1 MGYFSSLTMR
11 QKESVGLLQIGTFFE
26 YFDLMLYVHMAVFL
40 NELFFPKTD
49 AFTASLLAAFAFCS
63 SFVFRPFGALLFG
76 YIGDHIGRKQTVV
89 LTSFLMSASC
99 ATMAFVPTYESI
111 GIAAAWIVTL
121 CRGLQGMSSMGEIV
135 GAGVYLTETIP
146 SPARYPIVTWLSVSA
161 SIGSMAA
168 LGIATLITTFSY
180 DWRPIFFFGATIAVI
195 GTAARSNLRET
206 PEFLKKR
213 KEQITNTLSEK
224 INSRTFVALFFIF
237 CASPVWMYFVYFYC
251 GDILK
256 QEFHYTSNAVIRNN
270 LIASVSFVVANI
282 FFAQLSYRI
291 YPLKLI
297 RFLLL
302 GLAPCV
308 MLLPFVLGHVSSPF
322 QVLLIQIFVGF
333 FGVGQVPAA
342 AIFYRHMP
350 VMKRMTAITLGF
362 ASAQALMFVITS
374 FGLIYLTAWFG
385 HWGLWVIM
393 IPSIITYTLAL
404 RYFEKLDAPYRYATI
419 TDDVGQHS
427 EEGGEEDFSLPKVA

>member
-1 MGYFSSLTMR
+1 MGYFSSLTNR
-11 QKESVGLLQIGTFFE
+11 QKESIGLLQIGTFFE

-121 CRGLQGMSSMGEIV
+121 CRAVQGMSSMGEVV

-146 SPARYPIVTWLSVSA
+146 LPVRHPVVAWLTVSA
-161 SIGSMAA
+161 SIGGMVA

-206 PEFLKKR
+206 PEFLKTRKKR
-213 KEQITNTLSEK
+213 IVNALSEK
-224 INSRTFVALFFIF
+224 INFRTFVALFFIF
-237 CASPVWMYFVYFYC
+237 CAGPVWMYFVYFYC

-270 LIASVSFVVANI
+270 LIASVSFVIVNI
-282 FFAQLSYRI
+282 LFAQLSYRI

-297 RFLLL
+297 KFLLL

-308 MLLPFVLGHVSSPF
+308 AVLPFVLGHVSSPF
-322 QVLLIQIFVGF
+322 QVLLIQIVVGF
-333 FGVGQVPAA
+333 FGVEQIPAA
-342 AIFYRHMP
+342 AIFYRHVP
-350 VMKRMTAITLGF
+350 VVKRMTSITLSF
-362 ASAQALMFVITS
+362 ACAKALMFIIIS

-393 IPSIITYTLAL
+393 VPSIITYTWAL
-404 RYFEKLDAPYRYATI
+404 RYFEKLDAPYRYINDTE
-419 TDDVGQHS
+419 QHP
-427 EEGGEEDFSLPKVA
+427 EEEEEEPSPLPKVA

>member
-1 MGYFSSLTMR
+1 MGYFSSMTNR
-11 QKESVGLLQIGTFFE
+11 QKESIGLLQIGTFFE

-49 AFTASLLAAFAFCS
+49 AFTSSLLAAFAFCS

-121 CRGLQGMSSMGEIV
+121 CRAIQGMSSMGEIV
-135 GAGVYLTETIP
+135 GAGIYLTETIP
-146 SPARYPIVTWLSVSA
+146 LPVRHPAVAWLTVSA
-161 SIGSMAA
+161 SIGGMVA

-213 KEQITNTLSEK
+213 KERLANALSEK
-224 INSRTFVALFFIF
+224 VDSRTFLALFFIF
-237 CASPVWMYFVYFYC
+237 CAGPVWMYFVFFYC
-251 GDILK
+251 ADILK
-256 QEFHYTSNAVIRNN
+256 QGFHYTSSAILQNN
-270 LIASVSFVVANI
+270 FIASASFVVANI
-282 FFAQLSYRI
+282 LFAQLSYRI
-291 YPLKLI
+291 YPLKLVK
-297 RFLLL
+297 FLLL

-308 MLLPFVLGHVSSPF
+308 VLLPFVLDHVSAF
-322 QVLLIQIFVGF
+322 QVLLLQFFVGF
-333 FGVGQVPAA
+333 FGVGQFPAA

-350 VMKRMTAITLGF
+350 VMKRMTSATLGF
-362 ASAQALMFVITS
+362 AFAKALMFVITS
-374 FGLIYLTAWFG
+374 FGLIYLTAWLG

-393 IPSIITYTLAL
+393 IPSLVTYTWAIKH
-404 RYFEKLDAPYRYATI
+404 FEKIDAPYRY
-419 TDDVGQHS
+419 TDDTGQHP
-427 EEGGEEDFSLPKVA
+427 EEEDLQLPKVA